1 MISDRTANI
10 LIAVVTT
17 VWAANM
23 LGGMFSING
32 YEPSESI
39 NGIFTGTVGVAFL
52 IRARSKDRTGDG
64 DDT

>member
-10 LIAVVTT
+10 IIGVVTT
-17 VWAANM
+17 MWVANIM
-23 LGGMFSING
+23 AGVFAING

-52 IRARSKDRTGDG
+52 IRARAKSSG
-64 DDT
+64 DDDR